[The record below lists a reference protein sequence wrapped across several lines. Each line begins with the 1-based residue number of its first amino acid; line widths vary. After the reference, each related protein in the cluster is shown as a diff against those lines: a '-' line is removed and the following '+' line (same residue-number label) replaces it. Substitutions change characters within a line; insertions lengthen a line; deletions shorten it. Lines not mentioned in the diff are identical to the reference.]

1 MDLLHLTTTCHV
13 DPCSLCRLKGNDRLP
28 AFVDR
33 SYHPQQHDPAQLQQQ
48 SQAAQVNGRQQY
60 KYFRRPHLPTGVQM
74 SVPLHLAPP
83 NPPTPPQPVAPEPLI
98 KDAATQ
104 SDYRENE
111 TQTLPWSPDWVLPT
125 DPAKAAK
132 QAVLSRRFNC
142 QGPEVLQL
150 ADLKFGDGLPG
161 KQQRIH

>member
-1 MDLLHLTTTCHV
+1 MIPSSTMTPFTSCW
-13 DPCSLCRLKGNDRLP
+13 CRLKSNDRLP

-33 SYHPQQHDPAQLQQQ
+33 SFHEHKSEPSQLRQQ
-48 SQAAQVNGRQQY
+48 SQAAQVNGRQQF
-60 KYFRRPHLPTGVQM
+60 KYFRRPHLPSGAQVL
-74 SVPLHLAPP
+74 VPLHLAPP
-83 NPPTPPQPVAPEPLI
+83 IPQTPPQPEAAEPLI
-98 KDAATQ
+98 KEAATQ

-111 TQTLPWSPDWVLPT
+111 TQTLPWSPDWVLPS
-125 DPAKAAK
+125 DPEKAAK

-161 KQQRIH
+161 D